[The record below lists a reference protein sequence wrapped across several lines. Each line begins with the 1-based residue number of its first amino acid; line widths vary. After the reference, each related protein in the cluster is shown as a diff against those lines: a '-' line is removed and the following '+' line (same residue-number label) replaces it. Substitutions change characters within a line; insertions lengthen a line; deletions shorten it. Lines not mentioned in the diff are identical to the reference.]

1 MNQDNIKLAYDKA
14 YNYFLECNKD
24 KMNEIINH
32 IKSFKDSIKI
42 DIKTVSQL
50 KFLEMLASVA
60 KNEEVDMN
68 VELTQDGIV
77 LPFEFNEFYE
87 VIFGDNNKSI
97 TSLSTNAINYGDFF
111 ELFPNLKEISLPFI
125 SNNILKSISDN
136 TNIKTINGV
145 NYLGGINLT
154 NSINDGMKVVYNDLV
169 INGNMNLDKKK
180 IDVYCDKNI
189 DFNLLTNNY
198 NLNDYEFI
206 KIHSDMG
213 EIEIK
218 TGESLVATFKN
229 INLDV
234 IPFLYNKMVDSG
246 IHLSQIKFSIE
257 DRSEI
262 KIKYSDYDYKEFD
275 ELAKKVDIVVG
286 YDSSFIRTS
295 SYDEFKSLVESIK
308 WFQGII
314 KDYPLSP
321 LEKLTFAYD
330 IMKTFEYKGELSD
343 PKEAR
348 QPSKI
353 ITGDKIVCAGY
364 TALLSEILYGLDEN
378 IKSGSFSVECYEDDD
393 TTLKGYHSRS
403 VVKVDDDK
411 YNIHGY
417 YILDP
422 TWDSVKQNGKEKID
436 KDYDALSLY
445 WHYLVPITQYKEI
458 FPHDSIPVFFNSNHS
473 SLNYDLSDSN
483 VHLELEK
490 INEEEEETKKT
501 GKFTTIKHPYERLLS
516 GIFPK
521 PLVNPNENVNNIVND
536 FKSRRINL
544 DEFLNLIRNVRSAEG
559 YNGKILEDEVDKIKR
574 INGNYF
580 EKKEDKNEEVSIQI

>member
-50 KFLEMLASVA
+50 KFFDMLASVA

-136 TNIKTINGV
+136 TNVKTINGV

-154 NSINDGMKVVYNDLV
+154 NSINDGMKVVYNDIV

-198 NLNDYEFI
+198 NLNDYELI

-234 IPFLYNKMVDSG
+234 IPFLYNKMADSG

-262 KIKYSDYDYKEFD
+262 KIKYSDYDFKEFD

-286 YDSSFIRTS
+286 YDSSFLRTS
-295 SYDEFKSLVESIK
+295 SYDEFRSLVESIK
-308 WFQGII
+308 WYQGII

-330 IMKTFEYKGELSD
+330 IMKTFEYKNELSD

-422 TWDSVKQNGKEKID
+422 TWDSVKQDGKEKID

-458 FPHDSIPVFFNSNHS
+458 FPHDSIPSFFNGNHS

-483 VHLELEK
+483 VNLELEK

-521 PLVNPNENVNNIVND
+521 SFINKEDNLDSIIND

-559 YNGKILEDEVDKIKR
+559 YNGKILEMEVDKIKR

>member
-50 KFLEMLASVA
+50 KFFDMLASVA

-308 WFQGII
+308 WYQGII

-330 IMKTFEYKGELSD
+330 IMKTFEYKNELSD

-422 TWDSVKQNGKEKID
+422 TWDSVKQDGKEKID

-458 FPHDSIPVFFNSNHS
+458 FPHDSIPAFFNSNHS
-473 SLNYDLSDSN
+473 SLNNDLSDSN
-483 VHLELEK
+483 VNLELEK

-521 PLVNPNENVNNIVND
+521 SFINKEDNLDSIIND

-559 YNGKILEDEVDKIKR
+559 YNGKILEMEIDKIKR

>member
-14 YNYFLECNKD
+14 YNYFLECNID

-50 KFLEMLASVA
+50 KFFDMLASVA

-136 TNIKTINGV
+136 TNVKTINGV

-154 NSINDGMKVVYNDLV
+154 NSINDGMKVVYNDIV

-198 NLNDYEFI
+198 NLNDYELI

-234 IPFLYNKMVDSG
+234 IPFLYNKMADSG

-262 KIKYSDYDYKEFD
+262 KIKYSDYDFKEFD

-286 YDSSFIRTS
+286 YDSSFLRTS
-295 SYDEFKSLVESIK
+295 SYDEFRSLVESIK
-308 WFQGII
+308 WYQGII

-330 IMKTFEYKGELSD
+330 IMKTFEYKNELSD

-422 TWDSVKQNGKEKID
+422 TWDSVKQDGKEKID

-458 FPHDSIPVFFNSNHS
+458 FPHDSIPSFFNGNHS

-483 VHLELEK
+483 VNLELEK

-521 PLVNPNENVNNIVND
+521 SFINKEDNLDSIIND

-559 YNGKILEDEVDKIKR
+559 YNGKILEMEVDKIKR